1 MFLIILFNCF
11 YYLIFMY
18 IVSYLS
24 AAALNKSPQ
33 YESDEE
39 DDEDELFNN
48 KINIKEY
55 LNEKEYDEE
64 NEDGL
69 GFAEVIILVIYL
81 NFF

>member
-1 MFLIILFNCF
+1 MIFL
-11 YYLIFMY
+11 
-18 IVSYLS
+18 

-69 GFAEVIILVIYL
+69 GFAEVIVSYL